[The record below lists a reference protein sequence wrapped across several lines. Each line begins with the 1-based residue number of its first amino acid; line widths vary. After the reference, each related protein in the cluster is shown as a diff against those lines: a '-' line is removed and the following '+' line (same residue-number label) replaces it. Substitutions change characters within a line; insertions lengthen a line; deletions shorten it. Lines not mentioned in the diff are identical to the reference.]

1 MISLTSLKFSQC
13 VWVDIESPEI
23 KEKGGTRR
31 LQKRESS
38 ALDGEEFA
46 ALPLSQLVKTKN
58 FCCCCCCCFCG
69 FFSLFPQAKCFLIA
83 KFFHPISQFLSAH
96 FIGHDIL

>member
-58 FCCCCCCCFCG
+58 FCCCCCCFCG
-69 FFSLFPQAKCFLIA
+69 FFSLFVCFAKESHLSQIAEGHGGWNLI
-83 KFFHPISQFLSAH
+83 SA
-96 FIGHDIL
+96 DIT